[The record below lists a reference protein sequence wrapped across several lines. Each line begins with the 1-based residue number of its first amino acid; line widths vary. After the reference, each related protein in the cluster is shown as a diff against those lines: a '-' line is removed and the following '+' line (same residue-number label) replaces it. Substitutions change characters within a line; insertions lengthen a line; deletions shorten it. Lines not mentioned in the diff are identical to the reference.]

1 MTEEHRAQVRQ
12 GAQAVRT
19 GWRNSWREVLWFF
32 GALDDKG
39 NPSAAMFFAVA
50 LGITELR
57 HLWRMPADHEA
68 GVTEVVFSGLIL
80 AAMFGRSMFAKWLA
94 AKEVTASVQEVVVT
108 DTAKVIEAI
117 KARRES
123 AASEGAEA
131 AP

>member
-12 GAQAVRT
+12 GVQSART
-19 GWRNSWREVLWFF
+19 GWRNAWREILWFF

-50 LGITELR
+50 VGISQLR
-57 HLWRMPADHEA
+57 HLWRMPPDDD
-68 GVTEVVFSGLIL
+68 VSVVDVVFIGLIL
-80 AAMFGRSMFAKWLA
+80 AALFGRSMFAKWLA
-94 AKEVTASVQEVVVT
+94 AKEATASVQEVVVT

-117 KARRES
+117 RARRES
-123 AASEGAEA
+123 AASESAEA